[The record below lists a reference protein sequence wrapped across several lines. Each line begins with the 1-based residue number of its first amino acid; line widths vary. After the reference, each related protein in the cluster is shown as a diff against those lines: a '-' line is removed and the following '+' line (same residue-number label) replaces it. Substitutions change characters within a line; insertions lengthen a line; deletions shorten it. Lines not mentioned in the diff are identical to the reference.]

1 MLKSFTQV
9 VHVIDQYHSL
19 VPKIFSNQIIF
30 TQSSLYFYIFNL
42 MHLLALVLFKSIC
55 EKICTP
61 LLNEVYLLSFGTF
74 KQTSRNQQTF
84 YEQSPIY
91 SRQLMY
97 TVIIQISNNFK
108 VQLDLYDPFSV
119 EQALRCVSKQLYAR
133 ILAGLS
139 IRALKC

>member
-1 MLKSFTQV
+1 MLKSLTQV

-91 SRQLMY
+91 RRQLMY

-108 VQLDLYDPFSV
+108 VQPDLYDPFSV

>member
-1 MLKSFTQV
+1 MRC
-9 VHVIDQYHSL
+9 ICC
-19 VPKIFSNQIIF
+19 
-30 TQSSLYFYIFNL
+30 
-42 MHLLALVLFKSIC
+42 HLGH
-55 EKICTP
+55 
-61 LLNEVYLLSFGTF
+61 LNRRAGTNRHF
-74 KQTSRNQQTF
+74 M
-84 YEQSPIY
+84 SPIY

-119 EQALRCVSKQLYAR
+119 EQALSCVSKQLYVR